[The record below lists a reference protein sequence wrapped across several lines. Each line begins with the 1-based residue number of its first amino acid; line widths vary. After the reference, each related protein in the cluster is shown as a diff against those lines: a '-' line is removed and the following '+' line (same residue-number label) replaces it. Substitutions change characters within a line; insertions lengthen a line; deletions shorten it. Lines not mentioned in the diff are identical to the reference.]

1 MCILRR
7 AEGVGFVTPHI
18 PSLISYRLMSTMT
31 LGDVCA
37 YLCSSCDFLMAL
49 TSSGTLHLW

>member
-1 MCILRR
+1 MTLRM
-7 AEGVGFVTPHI
+7 PL
-18 PSLISYRLMSTMT
+18 LIYCRMMPTMT

-49 TSSGTLHLW
+49 TSSGTLHVW